1 MHTQEQGQPARVMVM
16 YERAVAMFPVTH
28 LLWAQYATYLQGNLK
43 VHSITNKVYER
54 GVRNCPWVGQLW
66 AG

>member
-1 MHTQEQGQPARVMVM
+1 M

-28 LLWAQYATYLQGNLK
+28 LLWQQYAAYLQGNLK
-43 VHSITNKVYER
+43 VHSIINKVYTR
-54 GVRNCPWVGQLW
+54 AVQNCPWVGVLW

>member
-1 MHTQEQGQPARVMVM
+1 MMVM

-28 LLWAQYATYLQGNLK
+28 LLWQQYAAYLQNSLK
-43 VHSITNKVYER
+43 VPSLISKVYER
-54 GVRNCPWVGQLW
+54 AVRNCPWVGVLW